1 MKKIINLS
9 LISAL
14 SLGLVAGC
22 ASTGESNLETI
33 KLIYTHYQ
41 PGTPDQPKHAAALAF
56 KSYVESATNG
66 RIEVEI
72 YPNSELGDA
81 TVVLEAMKSNTIQMT
96 VVHDGPVSALYPA
109 MGVFNLPFLYES
121 HAEAWAV
128 YDGPFVKSLGDQFR
142 SQTGLRVLAMADNGV
157 RHLTNSKRPIT
168 QLSEASGL
176 VIRVQPSPVY
186 EAMVKGMGANPVAVA
201 WAELP
206 AALQQGV
213 ADGQENGITNI
224 LAAKLYETQK
234 YLTLTGHVYSYHAY
248 LISENFYGSLSASEK
263 AAVLQGTELAK
274 WIHRGMTSSAD
285 SMISST
291 LGQYGV
297 QVTTLS
303 QQRFSEFRDAVQPG
317 VITWMNGQYGA
328 AVVDGVLA
336 DIKRVRG

>member
-1 MKKIINLS
+1 MKKVLNLS

-22 ASTGESNLETI
+22 AGTTDQNLETI

-41 PGTPDQPKHAAALAF
+41 PGTPDQPKQAAALAF
-56 KSYVESATNG
+56 KAYVENATNG

-72 YPNSELGDA
+72 YPNSELGDGP
-81 TVVLEAMKSNTIQMT
+81 VVLEAMKSNTIQMT

-109 MGVFNLPFLYES
+109 MGVFNLPFLYNS
-121 HAEAWAV
+121 HAEAWAM
-128 YDGPFVKSLGDQFR
+128 YDGPFVKNLGDQFR
-142 SQTGLRVLAMADNGV
+142 TTTGLRLLGMADNGV

-186 EAMVKGMGANPVAVA
+186 EAIVKGMGASPIAVA

-248 LISENFYGSLSASEK
+248 LINEQFYSGLTQSEK
-263 AAVLQGTELAK
+263 EAIVQGVELAK

-285 SMISST
+285 NMISST
-291 LGQYGV
+291 LAKYGV
-297 QVTTLS
+297 TVTALPADKYN
-303 QQRFSEFRDAVQPG
+303 EFRVAVQPG
-317 VITWMNGQYGA
+317 VVTWMKQQYGN

-336 DIKRVRG
+336 EINRIRG